1 VGSVRCCT
9 FPQVREVRE
18 HFAWSLDGGWIG
30 KNCYQ
35 NCYRCAGVALEVSS
49 LAAVRPWARQLLR

>member
-1 VGSVRCCT
+1 MCSLVYVPAGQRGARMVRTTPGS
-9 FPQVREVRE
+9 
-18 HFAWSLDGGWIG
+18 DWIG

-35 NCYRCAGVALEVSS
+35 NCYRCGGVALEASS

>member
-1 VGSVRCCT
+1 MVRATPGS
-9 FPQVREVRE
+9 
-18 HFAWSLDGGWIG
+18 GWIG

-35 NCYRCAGVALEVSS
+35 NCYRSEGVALEASS